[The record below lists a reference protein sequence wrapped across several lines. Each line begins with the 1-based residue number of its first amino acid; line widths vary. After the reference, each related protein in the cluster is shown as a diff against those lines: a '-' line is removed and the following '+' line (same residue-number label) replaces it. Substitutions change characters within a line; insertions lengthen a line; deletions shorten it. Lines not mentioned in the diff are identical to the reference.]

1 MMMSD
6 YITVG
11 VVEGSREI
19 PQGYVAMETIG
30 YEVTCQTSSTTRTVL
45 GWGSSVNITMDRLTP
60 YTEYRCD
67 VTGMNIHGFSNATI
81 VTVMTSSTG

>member
-11 VVEGSREI
+11 VVEGSRDI

-30 YEVTCQTSSTTRTVL
+30 YEVTCQTSLTTRTVL
-45 GWGSSVNITMDRLTP
+45 GWGSSVNITMDKLTP

-67 VTGMNIHGFSNATI
+67 VTGINIYGFSDATM
-81 VTVMTSSTG
+81 VTVTTSSTG